1 MIGLTWEANGS
12 KLWHCSEK
20 MSSILETISQL
31 LCYCGL
37 KITVS
42 LKNILLSKKQVSKYQ
57 PDENQIHFFFSYLV
71 LTEKVAQFLMDSWHL
86 KRKEVKLV
94 KGKQNSCPTIGVS
107 YCQAM

>member
-57 PDENQIHFFFSYLV
+57 PDENQIHFFSYLV
-71 LTEKVAQFLMDSWHL
+71 LTEKEAQFLMDSWHL